1 MHIGRYLVLHL
12 APIYLCIIYYFSS
25 RSFLHGSKCR
35 KQWIYK
41 DIVKS
46 YSLLYESIILCWQ
59 NNIINKISC
68 LEEMSCKKQF
78 TTYTKSIGAPPNWHP
93 LIFIPSPISSTF
105 FRELGC
111 FLNRIVEYLLN
122 EKTLHACFMFF
133 TVSCQAS
140 REMTREYNPQPKYI

>member
-35 KQWIYK
+35 EIIQSAIHTLYSTKALFCVGKTTSSI
-41 DIVKS
+41 KS
-46 YSLLYESIILCWQ
+46 PVQKKCHAKSNLLLRLKVSALPQLTPLDFYSLPHIKY
-59 NNIINKISC
+59 
-68 LEEMSCKKQF
+68 
-78 TTYTKSIGAPPNWHP
+78 
-93 LIFIPSPISSTF
+93 SSTF

>member
-1 MHIGRYLVLHL
+1 MIHKPALVLHL

-41 DIVKS
+41 NIVKS

-122 EKTLHACFMFF
+122 EKTLRACFMFF

>member
-35 KQWIYK
+35 EIIQSAI
-41 DIVKS
+41 
-46 YSLLYESIILCWQ
+46 LYESIILCWQ

-122 EKTLHACFMFF
+122 EKTLRACFMFF